1 MIVEVLD
8 VFLLI
13 KYIVYCNEE
22 NKFMK
27 QKNKQIIVNIITIIN
42 IVIIIIFMYNLSVN
56 SRYSRKYIKE
66 LLEKGYNYKNYIIQI
81 EKKLTSTNE
90 LEITKITQKEDAR
103 KVEYVNKKITK
114 WYLNDIVIV
123 DDEQNNIRQYAIQS
137 TQNSLNVLGEQF
149 EIYMYIDNADEY
161 KYIKKETYKDKKCIV
176 FELKNV
182 YKDTSEAEAKS
193 YDCKYWIDNE
203 SGFILK
209 QEKYCEGILEETT
222 TYSVKECCVTNED
235 IKQPNIEEYKKID
248 N

>member
-137 TQNSLNVLGEQF
+137 
-149 EIYMYIDNADEY
+149 I
-161 KYIKKETYKDKKCIV
+161 CI
-176 FELKNV
+176 
-182 YKDTSEAEAKS
+182 
-193 YDCKYWIDNE
+193 
-203 SGFILK
+203 
-209 QEKYCEGILEETT
+209 
-222 TYSVKECCVTNED
+222 
-235 IKQPNIEEYKKID
+235 
-248 N
+248 